1 MQEFMVVVLS
11 KCPNLLFSTLLRNE
25 ECVTIGPCEG
35 EATTSNSPSLFH
47 WGHFGEEHT

>member
-1 MQEFMVVVLS
+1 MFVQLT
-11 KCPNLLFSTLLRNE
+11 NNNNDNNNG

-47 WGHFGEEHT
+47 WDHFGEEHT